1 MPPLG
6 PTLEAGNCVI
16 GELSRAELKVQ
27 GLVKLH
33 TRALVHLMEFH
44 PIEGLGPPPSN
55 TAQAP
60 RESYWFPENLFG
72 ISEVLWPGVGF
83 IFQSQALLSPLAT
96 GRTYSWL
103 LPIPLQ
109 VGHQYPFPAYTRSI
123 FTLSTISGGL

>member
-6 PTLEAGNCVI
+6 PTLEAENCVI
-16 GELSRAELKVQ
+16 GELSRAELKVP

-33 TRALVHLMEFH
+33 TRALVHLMEFY
-44 PIEGLGPPPSN
+44 PTEGLGPPPSN

-60 RESYWFPENLFG
+60 GESYWFLGNLFG

-83 IFQSQALLSPLAT
+83 LFQSQALLSPLAT
-96 GRTYSWL
+96 RRTYSWL
-103 LPIPLQ
+103 LPTSLQ
-109 VGHQYPFPAYTRSI
+109 VGHQYSFPAYSGSI